1 MRKVLGDTSVR
12 VTVRLPKS
20 LLDAIQRDHCGV
32 GEGVSDVFRA
42 ALRHYIECP
51 QLAPQR
57 VARHAERAEHDRCIA
72 SLQRLPGEGH
82 WDSVFRQRTV
92 SSTDRPS

>member
-20 LLDAIQRDHCGV
+20 LLDAIQRDHLGV

-42 ALRHYIECP
+42 ALRHYIACP
-51 QLAPQR
+51 QLEPQR
-57 VARHAERAEHDRCIA
+57 VARQAKRAEHDRFIA
-72 SLQRLPGEGH
+72 SLRPLSGEGY
-82 WDSVFRQRTV
+82 WNSLLRQRTAP
-92 SSTDRPS
+92 STDRP